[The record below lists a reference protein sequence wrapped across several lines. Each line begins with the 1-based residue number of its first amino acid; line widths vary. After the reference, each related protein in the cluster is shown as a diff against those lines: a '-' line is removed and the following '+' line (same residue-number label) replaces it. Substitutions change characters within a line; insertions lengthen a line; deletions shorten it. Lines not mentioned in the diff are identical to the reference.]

1 MKRRMWTS
9 RLACAVLVVGVLG
22 GVAFAAGTQGSQ
34 DDPLVTLS
42 YLNEKAMPE
51 IMKQVDAKLA
61 EREKA
66 LTEKLQEESQSAFS
80 TVELKAGKTLTLSS
94 GSQIL
99 LRQGGLTTTAP
110 LLDLTDGTTHNGGE
124 LTANHLYL
132 AAGDS
137 QTLTASTAVT
147 AMVQGGWK

>member
-1 MKRRMWTS
+1 MKRGMWTS
-9 RLACAVLVVGVLG
+9 RLACAVLVVGVIG

-42 YLNEKAMPE
+42 YLNEKALPE

-66 LTEKLQEESQSAFS
+66 LTEKIQKENQSAFA
-80 TVELKAGKTLTLSS
+80 TVELKSGKTLTLSA
-94 GSQIL
+94 GSQLL

-132 AAGDS
+132 ATGDA
-137 QTLTASTAVT
+137 QVLTASTAVT
-147 AMVQGGWK
+147 VLVLGGWK